1 MNTSFSAKDRT
12 QPPRSS
18 PLIQRMGIGGQG
30 PYQAQAGTQ
39 ITNSLPHTFN
49 EVTAGSVREH
59 PQDPCTLRSEI

>member
-1 MNTSFSAKDRT
+1 MNTSFSAKDRP
-12 QPPRSS
+12 PPRSS

-30 PYQAQAGTQ
+30 PYQAQAGIQ

-49 EVTAGSVREH
+49 EVAAESVREH